1 MECIATIRESHHA
14 DPTHPPKRS
23 EVVINLDHQ
32 ATTPCHPSVIQA
44 MEPWWREQWGNP
56 SSRQHRLGLT
66 AAAAIGS
73 ARERLAG
80 SLGIRSDELIF
91 TSGATEANNLALLGH
106 ARARALSDG
115 EPGHL
120 ISVASE
126 HHAVL
131 DPLLQLKQEGFQ
143 ITLLTPQT
151 NGLLKPEQLEQALQT
166 NTQLIS
172 VMVANNEIGV
182 IQPIRE
188 LSDLCSNNGITM
200 HTDAAQAYGH
210 LPLDAEE
217 LGCALISL
225 SAHKFNGPKGI
236 GALVVRGG
244 TELQPLQWGG
254 GQEQGLRAG
263 TLPVPLIMG
272 MAAAAELS
280 IQDLEER
287 QARLQALRNQL
298 WTDLKDQNPTIELN
312 GALQPRLAHNLNI
325 TVPNVSGSRLQRA
338 LRPRLACSSGSACS
352 RGEPSHVLQ
361 SIGRSRV
368 EAEGSLRLSL
378 GRDTTAKDIDGAIE
392 VITSAIRTLTQH

>member
-1 MECIATIRESHHA
+1 MLPA
-14 DPTHPPKRS
+14 HPNTERGD
-23 EVVINLDHQ
+23 VVINLDHQ
-32 ATTPCHPSVIQA
+32 ATTPCHPSVIEA

-80 SLGIRSDELIF
+80 SLGIRSEELIF

-106 ARARALSDG
+106 ARARALADG
-115 EPGHL
+115 GPGHL

-131 DPLLQLKQEGFQ
+131 DPLMQLKEEGFQ
-143 ITLLTPQT
+143 ITLLTPQQD
-151 NGLLKPEQLEQALQT
+151 GLIQVEQLEQAIQP
-166 NTQLIS
+166 NTQLVS

-188 LSDLCSNNGITM
+188 LSTICSSRGITM
-200 HTDAAQAYGH
+200 HSDAAQAYGH
-210 LPLDAEE
+210 LELQAEE

-236 GALVVRGG
+236 GALVVRRG
-244 TELQPLQWGG
+244 TKLQPLQWGG

-272 MAAAAELS
+272 MAAAAEVSLH
-280 IQDLEER
+280 DLEDR
-287 QARLQALRNQL
+287 QARLRALRDQL
-298 WTDLKDQNPTIELN
+298 WQGLKRRNPAIRLN

-325 TVPNVSGSRLQRA
+325 TVPNVPGSRLHRA
-338 LRPRLACSSGSACS
+338 LRPQLACSSGSACS
-352 RGEPSHVLQ
+352 RGKPSHVLR
-361 SIGRSRV
+361 SIGRTRI

-378 GRDTTAKDIDGAIE
+378 GRDTTPTDIDAAIE
-392 VITSAIRTLTQH
+392 VISAAITSLTET

>member
-1 MECIATIRESHHA
+1 MLTPHTQLE
-14 DPTHPPKRS
+14 RS

-73 ARERLAG
+73 ARERLAS
-80 SLGIRSDELIF
+80 SLGIRSEELIF

-115 EPGHL
+115 GPGHL
-120 ISVASE
+120 VSVASE

-131 DPLLQLKQEGFQ
+131 DPLLQLQQEGFQ
-143 ITLLTPQT
+143 INLLSPQQ
-151 NGLLKPEQLEQALQT
+151 NGLITVEQLEQAIQP

-188 LSDLCSNNGITM
+188 LSAVCKSRGITM

-210 LPLDAEE
+210 LRLHAEE

-236 GALVVRGG
+236 GALVVRAG
-244 TELQPLQWGG
+244 TQLQPLQWGG

-280 IQDLEER
+280 MNDLEER
-287 QARLQALRNQL
+287 QVRLQTLRDQL
-298 WTDLKDQNPTIELN
+298 WQELKDRNPTITLN

-325 TVPNVSGSRLQRA
+325 TVPAISGSRLQRA
-338 LRPRLACSSGSACS
+338 LRPQLACSSGSACS

-361 SIGRSRV
+361 SIGRNRF
-368 EAEGSLRLSL
+368 EAESSLRLSL
-378 GRDTTAKDIDGAIE
+378 GRDTTTTDIDGAIE
-392 VITSAIRTLTQH
+392 VITDAIQTSTKR

>member
-1 MECIATIRESHHA
+1 M
-14 DPTHPPKRS
+14 
-23 EVVINLDHQ
+23 INLDHQ

-73 ARERLAG
+73 ARERLAS
-80 SLGIRSDELIF
+80 SLGIKSEELIF

-115 EPGHL
+115 GPGHL
-120 ISVASE
+120 VSVASE

-143 ITLLTPQT
+143 ITLLRPQV
-151 NGLLKPEQLEQALQT
+151 NGLITVEQLEQAIQP

-182 IQPIRE
+182 IQPIQA
-188 LSDLCSNNGITM
+188 LSAVCNSHGITM

-236 GALVVRGG
+236 GALVVRAG
-244 TELQPLQWGG
+244 TQLQPLQWGG

-280 IQDLEER
+280 MHDLEDR
-287 QARLQALRNQL
+287 QARLQALRDQL
-298 WTDLKDQNPTIELN
+298 WEELKDRNPTIQLN
-312 GALQPRLAHNLNI
+312 GALQPRLAHNLNLTI
-325 TVPNVSGSRLQRA
+325 PDVSGSRLHRA
-338 LRPRLACSSGSACS
+338 LRSRLACSSGSACS

-361 SIGRSRV
+361 SIGRSRL

-378 GRDTTAKDIDGAIE
+378 GRDTTATDIDGAIE
-392 VITSAIRTLTQH
+392 VITTAIQTVIQR

>member
-1 MECIATIRESHHA
+1 M
-14 DPTHPPKRS
+14 
-23 EVVINLDHQ
+23 INLDHQ
-32 ATTPCHPSVIQA
+32 ATTPCHPSVIEA
-44 MEPWWREQWGNP
+44 MEPWWRKQWGNP

-66 AAAAIGS
+66 AAAAISS

-80 SLGIRSDELIF
+80 SLGIRAEELIF

-106 ARARALSDG
+106 ARARALTDG
-115 EPGHL
+115 APGHL

-131 DPLLQLKQEGFQ
+131 DPLLQLKEEGFR
-143 ITLLTPQT
+143 ITLLPPQR
-151 NGLLKPEQLEQALQT
+151 NGLIEVEQLEEAIQPD
-166 NTQLIS
+166 TQLLS

-182 IQPIRE
+182 IQPIPE
-188 LSDLCSNNGITM
+188 LSAVCDSRGITM

-210 LPLDAEE
+210 LPLHAEE

-236 GALVVRGG
+236 GALVVRAG
-244 TELQPLQWGG
+244 TQLQPLQWGG

-280 IQDLEER
+280 MNDLEER
-287 QARLQALRNQL
+287 QVRLQTLRDQL
-298 WTDLKDQNPTIELN
+298 WQGLKDRNPTITLN

-325 TVPNVSGSRLQRA
+325 TVPAISGSRLQRA
-338 LRPRLACSSGSACS
+338 LRPQLACSSGSACS

-361 SIGRSRV
+361 SIGRNRF
-368 EAEGSLRLSL
+368 EAESSLRLSL
-378 GRDTTAKDIDGAIE
+378 GRDTTTTDIDGAIE
-392 VITSAIRTLTQH
+392 VITDAIQTLTKR

>member
-1 MECIATIRESHHA
+1 MLTPHTQLE
-14 DPTHPPKRS
+14 RS

-73 ARERLAG
+73 ARERLAS
-80 SLGIRSDELIF
+80 SLGIRSEELIF

-115 EPGHL
+115 GPGHL
-120 ISVASE
+120 VSVASE

-131 DPLLQLKQEGFQ
+131 DPLLQLQQEGFQ
-143 ITLLTPQT
+143 INLLSPQQ
-151 NGLLKPEQLEQALQT
+151 NGLITVEQLEQAIQP

-182 IQPIRE
+182 IQPIQA
-188 LSDLCSNNGITM
+188 LSAVCSSHGITM

-210 LPLDAEE
+210 LRLDAEE

-236 GALVVRGG
+236 GALVVRAG
-244 TELQPLQWGG
+244 TQLQPLQWGG
-254 GQEQGLRAG
+254 GQEQGLRPG

-280 IQDLEER
+280 MQDLEDR
-287 QARLQALRNQL
+287 QARLQALRDQL
-298 WTDLKDQNPTIELN
+298 WEGLKDRNPTIQLN
-312 GALQPRLAHNLNI
+312 GTLQPRLAHNLNL
-325 TVPNVSGSRLQRA
+325 TVPNVSGSRLHRA
-338 LRPRLACSSGSACS
+338 LRSRLACSSGSACS
-352 RGEPSHVLQ
+352 RGEPSHVLR
-361 SIGRSRV
+361 SIGRSRL

-378 GRDTTAKDIDGAIE
+378 GRDTTAADIDGAIE
-392 VITSAIRTLTQH
+392 VITTAIQTMTQR

>member
-1 MECIATIRESHHA
+1 MIY
-14 DPTHPPKRS
+14 
-23 EVVINLDHQ
+23 LDHQ
-32 ATTPCHPSVIQA
+32 ATTPCHPSVIEA

-66 AAAAIGS
+66 AAAAISS

-80 SLGIRSDELIF
+80 SLGIRAEELIF

-106 ARARALSDG
+106 ARARALTDG
-115 EPGHL
+115 APGHL

-131 DPLLQLKQEGFQ
+131 DPLLQLKEEGFR
-143 ITLLTPQT
+143 ITLLPPQG
-151 NGLLKPEQLEQALQT
+151 NGLIEVEQLEEAIQPD
-166 NTQLIS
+166 TQLLS

-182 IQPIRE
+182 IQPIAE
-188 LSDLCSNNGITM
+188 LSAVCNSRGITM

-210 LPLDAEE
+210 LPLHAEE

-236 GALVVRGG
+236 GALVVRAG
-244 TELQPLQWGG
+244 TQLQPLQWGG

-280 IQDLEER
+280 MNDLEER
-287 QARLQALRNQL
+287 QVRLQTLRDQL
-298 WTDLKDQNPTIELN
+298 WQGLKDRNPTITLN

-325 TVPNVSGSRLQRA
+325 TVPAISGSRLQRA
-338 LRPRLACSSGSACS
+338 LRPQLACSSGSACS

-361 SIGRSRV
+361 SIGRNRF
-368 EAEGSLRLSL
+368 EAESSLRLSL
-378 GRDTTAKDIDGAIE
+378 GRDTTTTDIDGAIE
-392 VITSAIRTLTQH
+392 VITNAIQTSTKR

>member
-1 MECIATIRESHHA
+1 M
-14 DPTHPPKRS
+14 
-23 EVVINLDHQ
+23 INLDHQ
-32 ATTPCHPSVIQA
+32 ATTPCHPAVIQA

-73 ARERLAG
+73 ARERLAS
-80 SLGIRSDELIF
+80 SLGISSEELIF

-115 EPGHL
+115 GPGHL

-131 DPLLQLKQEGFQ
+131 DPLQQLKEEGFQ
-143 ITLLTPQT
+143 ITLLTPQR
-151 NGLLKPEQLEQALQT
+151 NGLITVEQLEQAIQP

-182 IQPIRE
+182 IQPIQA
-188 LSDLCSNNGITM
+188 LSAVCNSHGITM

-236 GALVVRGG
+236 GALVVRAG
-244 TELQPLQWGG
+244 TQLQPLQWGG

-272 MAAAAELS
+272 MAVAAELS
-280 IQDLEER
+280 MHDLEDR
-287 QARLQALRNQL
+287 QARLQALRDQL
-298 WTDLKDQNPTIELN
+298 WEELKDRNPTIQLN
-312 GALQPRLAHNLNI
+312 GALQPRLAHNLNLTI
-325 TVPNVSGSRLQRA
+325 PDVSGSRLHRA
-338 LRPRLACSSGSACS
+338 LRSRLACSSGSACS

-361 SIGRSRV
+361 SIGRSRL

-378 GRDTTAKDIDGAIE
+378 GRDTTATDIDGAIE
-392 VITSAIRTLTQH
+392 VITTAIQTMTQR

>member
-1 MECIATIRESHHA
+1 
-14 DPTHPPKRS
+14 
-23 EVVINLDHQ
+23 
-32 ATTPCHPSVIQA
+32 

-66 AAAAIGS
+66 AAAAVGS
-73 ARERLAG
+73 ARERLAD
-80 SLGIRSDELIF
+80 SLGIGSDELIF

-106 ARARALSDG
+106 ARARALADG
-115 EPGHL
+115 GPGHL

-143 ITLLTPQT
+143 LTLLPPQE
-151 NGLLKPEQLEQALQT
+151 NGLIEVEQLQQAIQA

-182 IQPIRE
+182 IQPIQD
-188 LSDLCSNNGITM
+188 LSAVCRSRGITM

-210 LPLDAEE
+210 LQLQAEE

-236 GALVVRGG
+236 GALVVRTG
-244 TELQPLQWGG
+244 TPLQPLLWGG

-272 MAAAAELS
+272 MAAAAELCM
-280 IQDLEER
+280 QDLEER
-287 QARLQALRNQL
+287 QARLQALRDQL
-298 WTDLKDQNPTIELN
+298 WEGLKDRNPSIQIN

-325 TVPNVSGSRLQRA
+325 TVPDVSGSRLHRT
-338 LRPRLACSSGSACS
+338 LRSRLACSSGSACS
-352 RGEPSHVLQ
+352 RGEPSHVLRAL
-361 SIGRSRV
+361 GRSRL
-368 EAEGSLRLSL
+368 EAEASLRLSL
-378 GRDTTAKDIDGAIE
+378 GRDTTATEID
-392 VITSAIRTLTQH
+392 SAIDVLTTAIKTLTTA

>member
-1 MECIATIRESHHA
+1 MIY
-14 DPTHPPKRS
+14 
-23 EVVINLDHQ
+23 LDHQ
-32 ATTPCHPSVIQA
+32 ATTPCHPSVIEA
-44 MEPWWREQWGNP
+44 MEPWWRKQWGNP

-66 AAAAIGS
+66 AAAAISS

-80 SLGIRSDELIF
+80 SLGIRAEELIF

-106 ARARALSDG
+106 ARARALTDG
-115 EPGHL
+115 APGHL

-131 DPLLQLKQEGFQ
+131 DPLLQLKEEGFR
-143 ITLLTPQT
+143 ITLLPPQG
-151 NGLLKPEQLEQALQT
+151 NGLIEVEQLEEAIQPD
-166 NTQLIS
+166 TQLLS

-182 IQPIRE
+182 IQPIPE
-188 LSDLCSNNGITM
+188 LSAVCDSRGITM

-210 LPLDAEE
+210 LPLHAEE

-236 GALVVRGG
+236 GALVVRAG
-244 TELQPLQWGG
+244 TQLQPLQWGG

-280 IQDLEER
+280 MNDLEER
-287 QARLQALRNQL
+287 QVRLQTLRDQL
-298 WTDLKDQNPTIELN
+298 WQGLKDRNPTITLN

-325 TVPNVSGSRLQRA
+325 TVPAISGSRLQRA
-338 LRPRLACSSGSACS
+338 LRPQLACSSGSACS

-361 SIGRSRV
+361 SIGRNRF
-368 EAEGSLRLSL
+368 EAESSLRLSL
-378 GRDTTAKDIDGAIE
+378 GRDTTTTDIDGAIE
-392 VITSAIRTLTQH
+392 VITNAIQTSTKR

>member
-1 MECIATIRESHHA
+1 MLPAYPNVQTR
-14 DPTHPPKRS
+14 D
-23 EVVINLDHQ
+23 VVINLDHQ

-80 SLGIRSDELIF
+80 SLGIGSQELIF

-106 ARARALSDG
+106 ARARASADG
-115 EPGHL
+115 GPGHL
-120 ISVASE
+120 ISVESE

-131 DPLLQLKQEGFQ
+131 DPLMQLKEEGFEV
-143 ITLLTPQT
+143 TLLPPQED
-151 NGLLKPEQLEQALQT
+151 GLIRVEQLERSIQH
-166 NTQLIS
+166 NTQLVS

-182 IQPIRE
+182 IQPIRD
-188 LSDLCSNNGITM
+188 LSSVCSDHGITM

-210 LPLDAEE
+210 LPLQAEE
-217 LGCALISL
+217 LGCQLISL

-236 GALVVRGG
+236 GALVVRHG
-244 TELQPLQWGG
+244 TPLQPLQWGG

-280 IQDLEER
+280 LQDQKSR
-287 QARLQALRNQL
+287 QTHLRTLRDQL
-298 WTDLKDQNPTIELN
+298 WQGLKDQNPAIKLN

-325 TVPNVSGSRLQRA
+325 TIPGVSGSRLHRA
-338 LRPRLACSSGSACS
+338 LKPRLACSSGSACS
-352 RGEPSHVLQ
+352 RGEPSHVLRA
-361 SIGRSRV
+361 IGRSRN

-378 GRDTTAKDIDGAIE
+378 GRDTTTDEIVAAIE
-392 VITSAIRTLTQH
+392 VITSAIKALRQT